1 MPKAAMRERPD
12 VLKAECGAQ
21 QVLELIANKWT
32 ALVIYSL
39 GQGPMRH
46 SALRR
51 RIGGISQKMLTQTL
65 RNLERNGLVTRRIY
79 PVVPPRVEYSLTSL
93 GQTLCEPLK
102 ALCRLS
108 GRPLTRPPA
117 PRPRNGREMA
127 SPAF

>member
-65 RNLERNGLVTRRIY
+65 RNLFASRSKPSAG
-79 PVVPPRVEYSLTSL
+79 
-93 GQTLCEPLK
+93 G
-102 ALCRLS
+102 LS
-108 GRPLTRPPA
+108 GTSPNSRPPA
-117 PRPRNGREMA
+117 PETAARWHHGLCSRGLSIRKGSAHSDVVLRKKPT
-127 SPAF
+127 SLS

>member
-93 GQTLCEPLK
+93 GQTLSEPLK
-102 ALCRLS
+102 AICRWSERHFTELHAA
-108 GRPLTRPPA
+108 RA
-117 PRPRNGREMA
+117 RNGREMA
-127 SPAF
+127 SRAL